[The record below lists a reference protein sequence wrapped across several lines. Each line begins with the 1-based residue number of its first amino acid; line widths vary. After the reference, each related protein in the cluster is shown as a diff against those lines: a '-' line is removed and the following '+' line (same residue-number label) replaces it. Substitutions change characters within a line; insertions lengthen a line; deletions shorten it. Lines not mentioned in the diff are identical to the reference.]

1 MRTQVRKCPPLVTLL
16 ITRSWVQNLSLPD
29 ERSNRETSRRI
40 GFYSVYL
47 VSLQGLPFTLL
58 YFIYIDLHRLL
69 FIHILYVILGWGSAT
84 PTSLKPIQ
92 ILQNK
97 ALRIMNKCTWSDR
110 VNNELLYQKYDVLKI
125 NDLYKLEFGKFMYFY
140 HAKAQ
145 PEIFQTFFFAYIDP
159 WSVNYTVN
167 QYL

>member
-1 MRTQVRKCPPLVTLL
+1 MVGEVTLS

-69 FIHILYVILGWGSAT
+69 FIHSFFKHFQDFSIFVFILYSDAVI
-84 PTSLKPIQ
+84 IHQ
-92 ILQNK
+92 
-97 ALRIMNKCTWSDR
+97 M
-110 VNNELLYQKYDVLKI
+110 
-125 NDLYKLEFGKFMYFY
+125 
-140 HAKAQ
+140 
-145 PEIFQTFFFAYIDP
+145 FQ
-159 WSVNYTVN
+159 
-167 QYL
+167 

>member
-1 MRTQVRKCPPLVTLL
+1 MVGEVTLS

-69 FIHILYVILGWGSAT
+69 FIHY
-84 PTSLKPIQ
+84 LKN
-92 ILQNK
+92 LQGLVGLAGDGLN
-97 ALRIMNKCTWSDR
+97 
-110 VNNELLYQKYDVLKI
+110 Y
-125 NDLYKLEFGKFMYFY
+125 
-140 HAKAQ
+140 
-145 PEIFQTFFFAYIDP
+145 IFEERR
-159 WSVNYTVN
+159 N
-167 QYL
+167 

>member
-1 MRTQVRKCPPLVTLL
+1 MVGEVTLS

-69 FIHILYVILGWGSAT
+69 FIIHTVHL
-84 PTSLKPIQ
+84 
-92 ILQNK
+92 N
-97 ALRIMNKCTWSDR
+97 M
-110 VNNELLYQKYDVLKI
+110 KYFK
-125 NDLYKLEFGKFMYFY
+125 
-140 HAKAQ
+140 Q
-145 PEIFQTFFFAYIDP
+145 IFQKNSMHA
-159 WSVNYTVN
+159 
-167 QYL
+167 

>member
-1 MRTQVRKCPPLVTLL
+1 MVGEVTLS

-69 FIHILYVILGWGSAT
+69 FIHYFLNLVKQFWVSINQFVFISALLNVGNT
-84 PTSLKPIQ
+84 RSL
-92 ILQNK
+92 
-97 ALRIMNKCTWSDR
+97 
-110 VNNELLYQKYDVLKI
+110 
-125 NDLYKLEFGKFMYFY
+125 
-140 HAKAQ
+140 
-145 PEIFQTFFFAYIDP
+145 
-159 WSVNYTVN
+159 
-167 QYL
+167 